1 MRNDI
6 YRARARWVVRVRS
19 HELDV
24 DSDPIMGGSTHPVG
38 VPMAD
43 AILLEEILRTWTYNQ
58 IYMYVRVRADESP
71 WRVVG
76 KTPYVCSRLCY
87 FPSLIYVARRGG
99 SGIAP
104 A

>member
-6 YRARARWVVRVRS
+6 YRARARLVVRVRS

-43 AILLEEILRTWTYNQ
+43 AILSEEILRTWPIIRYT
-58 IYMYVRVRADESP
+58 YMYKRTSAMRADESP
-71 WRVVG
+71 CRVVG
-76 KTPYVCSRLCY
+76 KTPSVCGVI
-87 FPSLIYVARRGG
+87 LILF
-99 SGIAP
+99 S
-104 A
+104 

>member
-19 HELDV
+19 HESDV
-24 DSDPIMGGSTHPVG
+24 DSDPIMSGSTHPVG

-58 IYMYVRVRADESP
+58 IYIHVQVRADESP

-76 KTPYVCSRLCY
+76 KDSVCVQ
-87 FPSLIYVARRGG
+87 SLVLF
-99 SGIAP
+99 S
-104 A
+104 